1 MGDHIM
7 RAAVRERYGRPKDVV
22 EIRDVPRPAPEDD
35 HVLVRVRAS
44 SLNRADYYTVAPFLL
59 FRKLTG
65 GAFRAP
71 KRHEL
76 GTDFAGVVEAVGPGV
91 TNLVPGDEVFGARSG
106 AFAEYVAARMLA
118 TKPPHV
124 SFEAAGC
131 VPAGA
136 LTALQALRD
145 KGRLQPGQAVLING
159 ASGAVG
165 TFAVQIAR
173 ALGAASVTAVC
184 SARNVEQTHALG
196 ADRVIDYG
204 QHDFTATG
212 ERYDLIVD
220 IAATRPWRRV
230 RRALKPG
237 GTYVLVG
244 SPAADP
250 LVGPVA
256 RIARLWL
263 ASRFGGGTFAFF
275 IASFNAADM
284 ETLRELL
291 HDGKITPVVE
301 RSYPLEQVAD
311 ALEYM
316 GEGHARAKLVLT
328 I

>member
-1 MGDHIM
+1 M

-22 EIRDVPRPAPEDD
+22 EIKEAPKPVPEDD
-35 HVLVRVRAS
+35 QVLVRVRAS

-76 GTDFAGVVEAVGPGV
+76 GTDFAGVVEAVGAGV
-91 TNLVPGDEVFGARSG
+91 TNLTPGDEVFGARSG
-106 AFAEYVAARMLA
+106 AFAEYVAARMVA
-118 TKPPHV
+118 KKPASV
-124 SFEAAGC
+124 SFEQAGC
-131 VPAGA
+131 VPASA

-145 KGRLQPGQAVLING
+145 KGRLQPGQTVLVNG

-173 ALGAASVTAVC
+173 ALGAASVIAVC
-184 SARNVEQTHALG
+184 SSRNVEQARALG
-196 ADRVIDYG
+196 ADRVIDYT
-204 QHDFTATG
+204 QDDFTATG

-230 RRALKPG
+230 RRALNPG
-237 GTYVLVG
+237 GTYVVVG
-244 SPAADP
+244 SASANR
-250 LVGPVA
+250 LIGPVA
-256 RIARLWL
+256 KIARLWL
-263 ASRFGGGTFAFF
+263 ASRFAGGRFAFF
-275 IASFNAADM
+275 IASFNEVDL

-291 HDGKITPVVE
+291 ETGKIDPVVE

-311 ALEYM
+311 ALEYL
-316 GEGHARAKLVLT
+316 GEGHARAKLVVT
-328 I
+328 V